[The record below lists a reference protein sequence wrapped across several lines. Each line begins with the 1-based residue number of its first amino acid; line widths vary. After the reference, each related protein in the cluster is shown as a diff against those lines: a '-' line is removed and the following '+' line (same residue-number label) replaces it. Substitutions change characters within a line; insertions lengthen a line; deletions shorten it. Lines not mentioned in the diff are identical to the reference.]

1 MAKVSS
7 PSTGIVKRLQLR
19 AGDVTRWFGDAL
31 PAREVSGGTH
41 FDAFGERVGSCVGLE
56 AMRPEV
62 KTADWMG
69 YSAYATLC
77 TETCSNQRDSILQ
90 RPFSSTSVADAIGDV
105 LARKAGEKASDAVE
119 RRVW

>member
-1 MAKVSS
+1 LSKDCNFVREMSRVGLATHYRREKS
-7 PSTGIVKRLQLR
+7 L
-19 AGDVTRWFGDAL
+19 A
-31 PAREVSGGTH
+31 ARISMPLGKEL
-41 FDAFGERVGSCVGLE
+41 GSCVGLE

-90 RPFSSTSVADAIGDV
+90 RPFSSTSLADAIGDV